1 MADALGIP
9 AGSSQEGSGRG
20 NGMTTIANR
29 FAICG
34 ISAGLAITICASA
47 VLADDASLKP
57 TVTPVIDATQTI
69 LGQAIAYPAGDA
81 EITAS
86 IITVPPGGETG
97 WHRHAVPLFG
107 YILEGALT
115 VDYGEKGTHT
125 YTVGDGL
132 IEAMNWPH
140 NGMNKGTVP
149 VKILAVY
156 AGAKGVPDAEAVA
169 H

>member
-1 MADALGIP
+1 MGDVAMVFSMETHIMSVHRALLTASLIL
-9 AGSSQEGSGRG
+9 GS
-20 NGMTTIANR
+20 
-29 FAICG
+29 F
-34 ISAGLAITICASA
+34 ASA
-47 VLADDASLKP
+47 SADDAALKP
-57 TVTPVIDATQTI
+57 TVTPVIDASQTI
-69 LGQAIAYPAGDA
+69 LGQPIAYPSGNA

-86 IITVPPGGETG
+86 IITVPPGGQTG
-97 WHRHAVPLFG
+97 WHKHAVPLFG

-115 VDYGEKGTHT
+115 VDYGDKGTHT
-125 YTVGDGL
+125 YNAGDGL